1 MDEITLE
8 AKEQMSKTIEALRG
22 ELSVLRTGRATP
34 AILDRVECE
43 YYGDKMFIKD
53 LCAISSPEPR
63 QLVVK
68 PYDRNDLKTVASGI
82 SASNIGLNPQIEAD
96 CIRLIVPAL
105 TEDTRRDL
113 VKKAKAIAEQS
124 KVSIRNI
131 RRDYVDLVKESDDM
145 TEDLQKRVLEE
156 IQKVHD
162 EMISEIDNIFS
173 AKEKEIMVI

>member
-1 MDEITLE
+1 MDELTLE
-8 AKEQMSKTIEALRG
+8 LKEQMQKTIEALRG
-22 ELSVLRTGRATP
+22 ELSVLRTGRASP

-68 PYDRNDLKTVASGI
+68 PYDRNDLKAVATGI
-82 SASNIGLNPQIEAD
+82 SASNIGINPIVEAD
-96 CIRLIVPAL
+96 CIRLIIPAL
-105 TEDTRRDL
+105 TEETRRDL
-113 VKKAKAIAEQS
+113 AKKAKSIAETS

-131 RRDYVDLVKESDDM
+131 RRDYMDLIKESDDM
-145 TEDLQKRVLEE
+145 TEDYKKRVQDE

-162 EMISEIDNIFS
+162 EMIAEIESIYS
-173 AKEKEIMVI
+173 QKEKEIMSI

>member
-1 MDEITLE
+1 MDELTLE
-8 AKEQMSKTIEALRG
+8 LKEQMQKTIEALRG
-22 ELSVLRTGRATP
+22 ELSVLRTGRASP

-68 PYDRNDLKTVASGI
+68 PYDRNDLKAVATGI
-82 SASNIGLNPQIEAD
+82 SASNIGINPIVEAD
-96 CIRLIVPAL
+96 CIRLVIPAL
-105 TEDTRRDL
+105 TEETRRDL
-113 VKKAKAIAEQS
+113 AKKAKSIAETS

-131 RRDYVDLVKESDDM
+131 RRDYMDLIKESDDM
-145 TEDLQKRVLEE
+145 TEDYKKRVQDE

-162 EMISEIDNIFS
+162 EMIAEIESIFS
-173 AKEKEIMVI
+173 QKEKEIMSI

>member
-8 AKEQMSKTIEALRG
+8 LKEQMQKTIEALRG
-22 ELSVLRTGRATP
+22 ELSVLRTGRASP

-68 PYDRNDLKTVASGI
+68 PYDRNDLKAVAAGI
-82 SASNIGLNPQIEAD
+82 NASNIGLNPQIEAD

-105 TEDTRRDL
+105 TEETRRDL
-113 VKKAKAIAEQS
+113 VKKAKAISEQS

-145 TEDLQKRVLEE
+145 TEDLQKRVLDE

-162 EMISEIDNIFS
+162 EMISEIDSIFS
-173 AKEKEIMVI
+173 QKEKEIMAI

>member
-22 ELSVLRTGRATP
+22 ELAVLRTGRAS
-34 AILDRVECE
+34 AAMLDRVECE

-53 LCAISSPEPR
+53 LCSISSPEPR

-68 PYDRNDLKTVASGI
+68 PYDRNDIKAVASGI
-82 SASNIGLNPQIEAD
+82 SASNIGINPIVEAD

-105 TEDTRRDL
+105 TEETRKEL
-113 VKKAKAIAEQS
+113 VKKGKAIAENS

-131 RRDYVDLVKESDDM
+131 RRDYLDLVKESDEM
-145 TEDLQKRVLEE
+145 TDDYKKRIQDE

-162 EMISEIDNIFS
+162 EMIAEIDSIFS
-173 AKEKEIMVI
+173 AKEKEIMAI

>member
-1 MDEITLE
+1 MDELTLE
-8 AKEQMSKTIEALRG
+8 LKEQMQKTIEALRG
-22 ELSVLRTGRATP
+22 ELSVLRTGRASP

-68 PYDRNDLKTVASGI
+68 PYDRNDLKAVATGI
-82 SASNIGLNPQIEAD
+82 SASNIGINPIVEAD
-96 CIRLIVPAL
+96 CIRLIIPAL
-105 TEDTRRDL
+105 TEETRRDL
-113 VKKAKAIAEQS
+113 AKKAKSIAETS

-131 RRDYVDLVKESDDM
+131 RRDYMDLIKESDDM
-145 TEDLQKRVLEE
+145 TEDYKKRVQDE

-162 EMISEIDNIFS
+162 EMIAEIESIFS
-173 AKEKEIMVI
+173 QKEKEIMSI